1 MTKAAFFDIDGTL
14 FRNSLL
20 IEHFLKLVEDGIL
33 DKKIWT
39 DEIGP
44 LYSKYEN
51 RLGAYEDYLN
61 KSALAYQKA
70 MVGLDKKIV
79 DKYAQIVLTE
89 NKDKVYN
96 ITRNAV
102 KKHIKEGY
110 LIFFISGSPDFLV
123 EGFSKLYEA
132 TDSISTSY
140 IFDEN
145 NKFTGK
151 VLPMWD
157 GKSKLEAV
165 GKLKEKYNI
174 DLSKSFA
181 YGDTNGDIT
190 MFQLVGYPHAVNPSF
205 ELIEKL
211 YEDEELRKK
220 SVINIERKD
229 VNYNFALDDLSVKFL
244 KF

>member
-1 MTKAAFFDIDGTL
+1 MSKAAFFDIDGTL

-20 IEHFLKLVEDGIL
+20 IEHFLKLVDAGIL
-33 DKKIWT
+33 DRKIWT

-51 RLGAYEDYLN
+51 RFGAYEDYLN

-70 MVGLDKKIV
+70 MIGLDKEIV
-79 DKYAQIVLTE
+79 DKYAQIVLAE

-96 ITRNAV
+96 VTRNAV
-102 KKHIKEGY
+102 KKHIEEGC

-123 EGFSKLYEA
+123 DDFSKLYEA
-132 TDSISTSY
+132 TDSISTTY
-140 IFDEN
+140 VFDEN

-151 VLPMWD
+151 VIPMWD
-157 GKSKLEAV
+157 GESKLGAV
-165 GKLKEKYNI
+165 GKLKEKYDI
-174 DLSKSFA
+174 DLNKSYA

-190 MFQLVGYPHAVNPSF
+190 MFDLVGNPHAINPSF
-205 ELIEKL
+205 ELIENL
-211 YEDEELRKK
+211 YKNEDLRKK
-220 SVINIERKD
+220 AVINIERKD
-229 VNYNFALDDLSVKFL
+229 VNYNFALKDLSVEFL

>member
-20 IEHFLKLVEDGIL
+20 IEHFLKLVEAGIL
-33 DKKIWT
+33 DRKIWT

-51 RLGAYEDYLN
+51 RFGAYEDYLN

-79 DKYAQIVLTE
+79 DEYAQIVLTE

-102 KKHIKEGY
+102 KKHIEDGY

-123 EGFSKLYEA
+123 DDFSKLYKA
-132 TDSISTSY
+132 TDSISTTY
-140 IFDEN
+140 VFDEN

-165 GKLKEKYNI
+165 GKLRKKYDI
-174 DLSKSFA
+174 DLSRSYA

-190 MFQLVGYPHAVNPSF
+190 MFELVGNPHAINPSY
-205 ELIEKL
+205 ELIDNL
-211 YEDEELRKK
+211 YKNEDLRKK
-220 SVINIERKD
+220 AVINIERKD
-229 VNYNFALDDLSVKFL
+229 VNYNFALKDLSVEFRKF
-244 KF
+244 

>member
-1 MTKAAFFDIDGTL
+1 MIKLFAFDIDGTL

-20 IEHFLKLVEDGIL
+20 IEHFLKLVEAGIL
-33 DKKIWT
+33 DRKIWT

-44 LYSKYEN
+44 LFSKYEN

-70 MVGLDKKIV
+70 MVGLDKEIV
-79 DKYAQIVLTE
+79 DKYAQIVLSE

-102 KKHIKEGY
+102 RKHIEEGY

-123 EGFSKLYEA
+123 DGFSKLYQA
-132 TDSISTSY
+132 TDSISTTY
-140 IFDEN
+140 VFDEN

-151 VLPMWD
+151 VIPMWD
-157 GKSKLEAV
+157 GESKLGAV
-165 GKLKEKYNI
+165 AKLKEKYDI
-174 DLSKSFA
+174 DLEKSFA

-190 MFQLVGYPHAVNPSF
+190 MFQLVGNPHAINPSF

-211 YEDEELRKK
+211 YENDDLRKK

-229 VNYNFALDDLSVKFL
+229 VNYNFALKDLYVEFL

>member
-51 RLGAYEDYLN
+51 RFGAYEDYLN

-229 VNYNFALDDLSVKFL
+229 VNYNFALNDLSVKFL